1 VNFFFYRPP
10 ILPPEKRY
18 DDVLYKFTYNGR
30 DYISHSRRLI
40 LPERSERIEGGE
52 WMYSVDFADGSR
64 YLYRSIELNPVGVFI
79 DGVYFS
85 RANV

>member
-30 DYISHSRRLI
+30 DYISHSR
-40 LPERSERIEGGE
+40 
-52 WMYSVDFADGSR
+52 
-64 YLYRSIELNPVGVFI
+64 